1 MRIRPSAARLDVVAG
16 AEAGNTHL
24 PLRLRGLENRT
35 VGERRDGRR
44 HARPAMDQMP
54 PRYDK
59 RRLLARVREIEEVH

>member
-16 AEAGNTHL
+16 AEAGNTGL

-44 HARPAMDQMP
+44 GTARIS
-54 PRYDK
+54 
-59 RRLLARVREIEEVH
+59 LLPMTRVRNAST